1 MCMEVDALSYE
12 TENGSGRKTSGISA
26 ASTGNK
32 MEMSP
37 EIEKLTEDIL
47 KDAEGTDV
55 ESGNMPTNPQ
65 KSAQKPKNRTKR
77 VITAFAL
84 LSLTAVIIFAA
95 VEVVKVMS
103 IFDSINYV
111 SPTERASDADL
122 FVDRSYVEQHV
133 SHSDE
138 TKNILL
144 IGYDVDE
151 DGFSR
156 SDSMIILSLDHTHQK
171 IKMTSLMRDMYVTIP
186 NKGRHK
192 LNAAYFYGGGSL
204 LADTIYANFG
214 LDIDKYVSVDYSK
227 FVEIVDY
234 IGGVQIYIM
243 EAELEQFN
251 KYVSGKEN
259 KLDAAGMYNMNGQQ
273 ALAYCRIRKAVGTD
287 TARTAR
293 QRKVLDKII
302 EKCRKMQY
310 YQLEALM
317 AEIAPGVTTNFTQ
330 GEMVSMLAEGFVSM
344 DYDTSQMRIPMDGT
358 WDGKYIDK
366 IWYMTFDLNKN
377 AQYLNDF
384 IYGDDGISEPLAN
397 LLRESDEA
405 NEREYSQQ

>member
-1 MCMEVDALSYE
+1 MEVVALSHG
-12 TENGSGRKTSGISA
+12 TENESGRKTCGISA
-26 ASTGNK
+26 ASTGHK
-32 MEMSP
+32 MEISP

-47 KDAEGTDV
+47 KDAERTDI
-55 ESGNMPTNPQ
+55 ESGSMLTDPQ
-65 KSAQKPKNRTKR
+65 KSAQKSKSRTKR
-77 VITAFAL
+77 AITAFAL
-84 LSLTAVIIFAA
+84 LALTAVIIFAA

-111 SPTERASDADL
+111 SPTQRASHTDL
-122 FVDRSYVEQHV
+122 FVDRSYVQEHV

-144 IGYDVDE
+144 IGYDVDKE
-151 DGFSR
+151 GLSR
-156 SDSMIILSLDHTHQK
+156 SDSMIILSLDHMHQK

-186 NKGRHK
+186 DKGRHK
-192 LNAAYFYGGGSL
+192 LNAAYFYGGEGL
-204 LADTIYANFG
+204 LLDTIYANFG
-214 LDIDKYVSVDYSK
+214 LEIDRYISVDYSM
-227 FVEIVDY
+227 FAQTVDY

-251 KYVSGKEN
+251 KYVSGEQN

-273 ALAYCRIRKAVGTD
+273 ALAYCRIRKGVGTD

-293 QRKVLDKII
+293 QRKVLEKII
-302 EKCRKMQY
+302 EKCRKMSF
-310 YQLEALM
+310 YQLEELM
-317 AEIAPGVTTNFTQ
+317 EKVARGVTTNFTQ
-330 GEMVSMLAEGFVSM
+330 SEMVSMLAEGFVSM
-344 DYDTSQMRIPMDGT
+344 DYETSQMRIPMDGT

-384 IYGDDGISEPLAN
+384 IYGDDDISEPLAN
-397 LLRESDEA
+397 QLRESDEA
-405 NEREYSQQ
+405 NEQEYSQQ